1 MMQYKKVDNEIGST
15 SAHLP
20 RKQSLNF
27 TELSLPNAEEF
38 EEFL

>member
-1 MMQYKKVDNEIGST
+1 MQYKKVYSETGST

-27 TELSLPNAEEF
+27 TEFSLLHAEEF